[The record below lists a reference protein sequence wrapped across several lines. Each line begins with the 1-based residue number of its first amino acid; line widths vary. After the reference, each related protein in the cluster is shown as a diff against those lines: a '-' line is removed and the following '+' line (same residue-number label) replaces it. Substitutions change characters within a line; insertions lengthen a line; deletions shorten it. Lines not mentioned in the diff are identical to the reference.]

1 MSDKLEEWGNSLTP
15 QDFKKLDKIL
25 DTLEDPDIEANR
37 IIARCPKCGNNDVY
51 ARYREQGR
59 KLWGKEAIAC
69 RQFTSNFTEATSSD
83 MNRGVLDV
91 DCIFLH
97 CQTCQYNWSEKT
109 IDS

>member
-1 MSDKLEEWGNSLTP
+1 MSDKLEEWGDSLTQ
-15 QDFKKLDKIL
+15 QDVD
-25 DTLEDPDIEANR
+25 DIEANR

-69 RQFTSNFTEATSSD
+69 RQFTSEFKESITTD
-83 MNRGVLDV
+83 INRGILDV

-97 CQTCQYNWSEKT
+97 CQTCQYDWSEKT
-109 IDS
+109 IDAEES